1 MRPVRTLYLIA
12 QLGAGGTESQLLHL
26 IRRLDRRRYSPELVT
41 FTARGTLEGEFASL
55 CPVHFIEKSRMTEPF
70 AILRLV
76 GLLRRVRPQILHTL
90 LFPANWRGA
99 LAGRLAGAPVIVG
112 SVRNLSTWMG
122 PVSRAMERAATRWAD
137 AVIVNASAVGRF
149 MEAEVGVRKD
159 RLRLIPN
166 GVDLDAYR
174 PALDDERS
182 RRRAADGSGSGEV
195 IGAVMSLTSKKNPG
209 MLVDAAAKVVAERP
223 QARFLVAGEG
233 PLRRALEE
241 RIALRGLDGR
251 FTLLGLRRDVPELL
265 RTFDLLAL
273 TSDREGCPNVVLE
286 AMASGVPVVATA
298 VGGTPDLIDEGVTGR
313 LIPPGDAG
321 ALASAILR
329 ILRDPPAREGMA
341 RAALEHVRSGFGL
354 DAMVARTAALYE
366 ELLSGGAGSRADQ
379 PVPGAVRAGEGR

>member
-41 FTARGTLEGEFASL
+41 FAARGALEGEFTSL

-76 GLLRRVRPQILHTL
+76 RLLRRVRPQILHTL

-174 PALDDERS
+174 PALDDESS

-241 RIALRGLDGR
+241 RIAACGLDGR